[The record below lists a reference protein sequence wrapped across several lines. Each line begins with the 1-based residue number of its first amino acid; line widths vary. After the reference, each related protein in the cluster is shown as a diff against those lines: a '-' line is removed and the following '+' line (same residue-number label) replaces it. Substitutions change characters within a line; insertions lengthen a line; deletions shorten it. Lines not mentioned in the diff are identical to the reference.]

1 LLAAPVAAGI
11 GLIVEAIEKSEL
23 AGVISPV
30 ASKKG
35 MMTPPE
41 SRAREGCRRR
51 KNTPLRGENVDGAS
65 VKWIWTQGG
74 GEKSCEERRG
84 GEGSMGKRTLEA
96 EPENVYSVTNWVS
109 WIWGTEVRRE
119 KKRSFLSPSR
129 SVLFFFPSFFTF
141 SRKRLIEE
149 EDKI

>member
-1 LLAAPVAAGI
+1 MWTEPQSNGY
-11 GLIVEAIEKSEL
+11 GHKVEEKSP
-23 AGVISPV
+23 A
-30 ASKKG
+30 KK
-35 MMTPPE
+35 
-41 SRAREGCRRR
+41 
-51 KNTPLRGENVDGAS
+51 
-65 VKWIWTQGG
+65 
-74 GEKSCEERRG
+74 EEG

-129 SVLFFFPSFFTF
+129 SVHFFFPSFFTF